1 MKEKISDTVVSLK
14 NEYEQIPVPREAR
27 ERMLAGIAQA
37 KSENRRRSAVRLLG
51 RTAAAGAAAA
61 ACMVLLVNVSPSVAN
76 AMERIPVIG
85 AIARVV
91 TLDTYKDQTNH
102 FEADIQIPKVE
113 GQEGTET
120 PQVNIS
126 IEEYAQSLIRMYEQ
140 DLAASQGEGNYSL
153 TSSYEVVTDNDRY
166 LSLRINTTLVMASGT
181 EFVKIF
187 TVDKSTGQV
196 ITLAELLGNDP
207 ARLAAVS
214 ESIKSQMAAQMAAD
228 ESVMYFYHSDT
239 PEMDFKGLSGDESFY
254 LDSQGQLVITFDE
267 YEVAP
272 GYMGAVEFTIPK
284 EVTGKL

>member
-14 NEYEQIPVPREAR
+14 NEYEQIPVPRDAR

-37 KSENRRRSAVRLLG
+37 KRENRRRSAVRLLG

-166 LSLRINTTLVMASGT
+166 LSLSLTTS
-181 EFVKIF
+181 
-187 TVDKSTGQV
+187 
-196 ITLAELLGNDP
+196 
-207 ARLAAVS
+207 
-214 ESIKSQMAAQMAAD
+214 
-228 ESVMYFYHSDT
+228 
-239 PEMDFKGLSGDESFY
+239 
-254 LDSQGQLVITFDE
+254 
-267 YEVAP
+267 
-272 GYMGAVEFTIPK
+272 
-284 EVTGKL
+284 